1 MEKLEALTRSVI
13 EGDAARTNELTRQLL
28 NDGLT
33 AERLLTRALI
43 PAMRVVGDRY
53 ESGEIFVPEMLLS
66 AHAMKGAMQI
76 LGPLLAESGVE
87 SKGKVVIG
95 TVKGDLHD
103 VGQNLV
109 AVMLEGSGFE
119 VVNLGVDVAEDRFI
133 GAVKANEADILAMSA
148 LLTTT
153 MVNMKV
159 VLDSLEESGL
169 RQRVKTMIGGAPV
182 SQVYAD
188 QIGADGFAPDAAA
201 AVKLAGRLLA

>member
-1 MEKLEALTRSVI
+1 VEKLEALTRSVI